1 MTTPRTGQDTP
12 TGTDPDGKYEQPGYE
27 DKSIGQA
34 VDQDSELVEELIE
47 EEGGDTEAA
56 EKRLEDESAG
66 SPALKRQQD

>member
-56 EKRLEDESAG
+56 EKRFEDESAG
-66 SPALKRQQD
+66 SPALKRQQG

>member
-1 MTTPRTGQDTP
+1 MTTPHTGQDTP

-56 EKRLEDESAG
+56 EKRFEDESAG

>member
-56 EKRLEDESAG
+56 EKRFEDESAG